1 MLHARKIHLGC
12 AKCWGSE
19 EEPTLLTEAT
29 MRMWGLL
36 TWLVILV
43 AAASAQPKT
52 KTYQTGTILSVQK
65 EDANGGSYGKTDA
78 PVRSTAF
85 AYDVSVQVGDTVLV
99 GRYQSATDYLPSTWT
114 EGNSVEVSI
123 DKHRMY
129 LKNSSAEDFDLRIVS
144 RRPLSKG
151 K

>member
-1 MLHARKIHLGC
+1 
-12 AKCWGSE
+12 
-19 EEPTLLTEAT
+19 

-65 EDANGGSYGKTDA
+65 QEVNGVSNGNTADA
-78 PVRSTAF
+78 PLRSSAF
-85 AYDVSVQVGDTVLV
+85 TYDVSVQVGDTVVV
-99 GRYQSATDYLPSTWT
+99 GRYQSAMDYLPSTWNR
-114 EGNSVEVSI
+114 GNSVGVRI

-129 LKNSSAEDFDLRIVS
+129 LKGLSAENVELSLVS
-144 RRPLSKG
+144 RRSLRKA

>member
-1 MLHARKIHLGC
+1 MLGKRGRTHASYGGDHEDVGVAHL
-12 AKCWGSE
+12 
-19 EEPTLLTEAT
+19 
-29 MRMWGLL
+29 
-36 TWLVILV
+36 LVILV

-65 EDANGGSYGKTDA
+65 EEANGVSYGKTDA
-78 PVRSTAF
+78 PLRSTAF

-99 GRYQSATDYLPSTWT
+99 GRYQSALDYLPSTWT
-114 EGNSVEVSI
+114 EGNSVEASL

-129 LKNSSAEDFDLRIVS
+129 LKGSSAEDFELRVVS
-144 RRPLSKG
+144 RRPLRKG